1 MERHLGDWD
10 QNMQCYPHISEC
22 DGRTFLLY
30 NGNEFGRFGFGAA
43 GSYIVNSE
51 VSILKNTASGEL
63 LSTVL
68 AHLRRVIST
77 RVEHASIDRRLRPK
91 ADR

>member
-10 QNMQCYPHISEC
+10 QNMQCYPHFEC

-30 NGNEFGRFGFGAA
+30 NGNEFGHLVSGGEL
-43 GSYIVNSE
+43 YLNSE
-51 VSILKNTASGEL
+51 VSILKYRQWGL
-63 LSTVL
+63 LSTCTCD
-68 AHLRRVIST
+68 AYFT
-77 RVEHASIDRRLRPK
+77 RVEHASGDRRLRPK